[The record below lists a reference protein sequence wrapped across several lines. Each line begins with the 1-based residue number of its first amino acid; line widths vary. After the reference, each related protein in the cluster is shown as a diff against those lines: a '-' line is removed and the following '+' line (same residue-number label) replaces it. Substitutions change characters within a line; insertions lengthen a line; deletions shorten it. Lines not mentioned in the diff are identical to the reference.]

1 MPEKRQTINL
11 SSANVT
17 SQPAFHNWKV
27 VHCSGKPASL
37 QFPSLLR
44 LGEFLQ
50 AVCHINWIGFCDF
63 CCIHYRVCN
72 HRLPGV
78 HILSIH
84 SPDSAACVE
93 TVMAQL
99 VVCQNRSS
107 LVLPF
112 VKRVGYRSQSL
123 IAHYLSTC
131 NCMSY
136 TLPFNSRSHPPVF
149 TITNCIV
156 K

>member
-1 MPEKRQTINL
+1 MVPEKRQTTNL

-17 SQPAFHNWKV
+17 SQAAFDNWKV
-27 VHCSGKPASL
+27 VHHSKKPASL

-44 LGEFLQ
+44 LGVFLQ

-84 SPDSAACVE
+84 DPDSAACVE
-93 TVMAQL
+93 AFMAQL
-99 VVCQNRSS
+99 VVCRTG
-107 LVLPF
+107 L
-112 VKRVGYRSQSL
+112 
-123 IAHYLSTC
+123 
-131 NCMSY
+131 
-136 TLPFNSRSHPPVF
+136 
-149 TITNCIV
+149 
-156 K
+156 